1 MDFIGYVVIIVPVFL
16 QLPFS
21 MYFVRRRKFVK
32 ALLINLLFPLIYGL
46 ALFIMAYT
54 VKGAEF
60 AMIMWPI
67 YSVVG
72 LVSNYIYIL
81 IAKIILTKKKN
92 V

>member
-1 MDFIGYVVIIVPVFL
+1 MDFIGYILIILPVFV

-21 MYFVRRRKFVK
+21 MYFVRRKKFIRAMLV
-32 ALLINLLFPLIYGL
+32 NLLFPVIYGL
-46 ALFIMAYT
+46 VLYVVTLT
-54 VKGAEF
+54 VKGSEF

-67 YSVVG
+67 YSIVG

-81 IAKIILTKKKN
+81 IAKIILTKKKH

>member
-1 MDFIGYVVIIVPVFL
+1 MDFIGYVVVILPVFL

-21 MYFVRRRKFVK
+21 MYFVRRRKFIK
-32 ALLINLLFPLIYGL
+32 ALLVNLLFPLIYGL
-46 ALFIMAYT
+46 VLVVVALT
-54 VKGAEF
+54 VKGSEF
-60 AMIMWPI
+60 ALIMWPI

-81 IAKIILTKKKN
+81 FAKIILKKQKN

>member
-1 MDFIGYVVIIVPVFL
+1 MDFIGYVVIILPVFL

-21 MYFVRRRKFVK
+21 MYFVRRKKFIK
-32 ALLINLLFPLIYGL
+32 ALLINLLFPIIYGL
-46 ALFIMAYT
+46 ILGLMTYT

-60 AMIMWPI
+60 AIVMWPI

-81 IAKIILTKKKN
+81 SAKIILKK
-92 V
+92 